1 MFTWVLL
8 QKPQEQSY
16 LVLTVY
22 AVFQCY
28 IGTATAIARAA
39 LPSPTNVYNVLV
51 FIWVKLQQLQEQLY
65 PVLLTYMTF

>member
-39 LPSPTNVYNVLV
+39 LPSPTNVYDVLM
-51 FIWVKLQQLQEQLY
+51 FTRRQQPQEQLY
-65 PVLLTYMTF
+65 PVLPTYNYDF